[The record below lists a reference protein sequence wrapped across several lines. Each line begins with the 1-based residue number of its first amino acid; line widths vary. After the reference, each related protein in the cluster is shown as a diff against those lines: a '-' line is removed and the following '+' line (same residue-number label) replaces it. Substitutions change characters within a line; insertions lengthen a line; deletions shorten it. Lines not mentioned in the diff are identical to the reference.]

1 MFTEASSSGA
11 HDGPALPP
19 RCGALADRPALLDQI
34 GKNRSDWSGLMLGM
48 KPSTFA
54 LIVGLIVAFGG
65 GIVFESVTLLVVGLL
80 IMVGARF
87 VKWPQSHEGQAAEE
101 QARKSK
107 QERRDERARA
117 LARKFRR

>member
-1 MFTEASSSGA
+1 
-11 HDGPALPP
+11 
-19 RCGALADRPALLDQI
+19 
-34 GKNRSDWSGLMLGM
+34 M

-65 GIVFESVTLLVVGLL
+65 GIAFESMTLFVVGLL

-87 VKWPQSHEGQAAEE
+87 VKWPQSPEGQAAEE

>member
-1 MFTEASSSGA
+1 
-11 HDGPALPP
+11 
-19 RCGALADRPALLDQI
+19 
-34 GKNRSDWSGLMLGM
+34 M

-65 GIVFESVTLLVVGLL
+65 GIAFESVTLLVVGLL

-87 VKWPQSHEGQAAEE
+87 VKWPQSPEGQVAEE
-101 QARKSK
+101 QERKSK
-107 QERRDERARA
+107 QERRDERARS